1 MFILCI
7 KAMKYKILI
16 TIVFCILYAD
26 VTLDAQDLGVPPSM
40 YPNQPASPQAEA
52 IARLGIYEV
61 NNPMGMPD
69 ITIPLFD
76 IEHYGFHI
84 PLKLKYEAQ
93 PLRPG
98 YNYDVFG
105 KGWTM
110 TGQSCV
116 SRTIRSVADETRDF
130 KLDTDELQKMVYLD
144 YNKNP
149 FESSKNF
156 NFQYDMFN
164 AVLPDGRT
172 FDFFI
177 HKESGN
183 KMVYELSNSNANIK
197 ISCSFTSMN
206 INSFTITDEEGV
218 VYEFSVA
225 DKATNDW
232 LNLKRS
238 NVTWSLSSISLPN
251 GEAIYYSYND
261 LKIIHTYTIDEPVLT
276 FGQVYPYQV
285 NVSPSNFFVERP
297 YYFRLDLQPICSVY
311 EMRFVKK
318 ISYGATSIN
327 FLYKSDGQHLSEI
340 NITDGGNV
348 IRKIAFNI
356 PNAGISLNT
365 LTFSGDNETDKLVYK
380 FNYTGNSI
388 SSYTDHWG
396 NYGSAGKNTD
406 IGNFNFFIDDI
417 GGPLEQTNGTVI
429 GCVKVLT
436 KNASD
441 IQSFHKLKSQMSAS
455 GDSRTATSPYTH
467 CILRSIT
474 YPNGGSTHFEFENHR
489 FITASS
495 ADGALELDRRKQ
507 RIIEGGG
514 FRIRSITNYSAD
526 GTLTDQREY
535 RYGYTF
541 RDIDARHFPLP
552 RLAGAEADRHIGC
565 GEPVVDP
572 NLLTHLNFDYSSSAP
587 SCFLN
592 MMTGIRS
599 GYSGNT
605 FENISEL
612 ASYQSSWWWE
622 ARLSALNFRNLLGN
636 RPAVMYPQ
644 ITVYYG
650 DVGYNENTLYKTVGK
665 TVYNYDIYQPTPAN
679 YLNNFYRK
687 GMPDTIYYE
696 PINYCMNVLR
706 ATEHGDRNS
715 RMTSKIDYANIGTGS
730 NAYFKETGREEYSY
744 TSDMINRSTGY
755 IYNNNY
761 NRGHCSYHDFQASVG
776 SPTFSLMQI
785 YSGVFDEIGS
795 RKLSA
800 KTISKLRDASGQYC
814 TFTTR
819 ETYSYIYGDHLK
831 QKTYYDN
838 REREI
843 AMTYPAEYADTSA
856 ICQKMVNRNMLASPI
871 TNENYALYSSA
882 KIPIENYKTIYAEY
896 AINGKTMI
904 LPSVYFLQYKGQYEA
919 VAKVLHYSEYGKPLE
934 IVNLKTGIH
943 TSYLWD
949 NSGRYMAVE
958 AKNATKAELES
969 AVASVSGS
977 GIEKLNKIR
986 DILPDAEICTWTH
999 IPHVG
1004 VSKFTDKDGQ
1014 ITGYEYDG
1022 LGRLVR
1028 EVVYKNNVVSASNR
1042 QIVKSYEYEYKN

>member
-1 MFILCI
+1 
-7 KAMKYKILI
+7 MKYKVLI
-16 TIVFCILYAD
+16 STVFCIIQAG
-26 VTLDAQDLGVPPSM
+26 VTLDAQDSGVPPSM

-52 IARLGIYEV
+52 IARLGVYEMD
-61 NNPMGMPD
+61 NPMGMPD

-93 PLRPG
+93 PLKPG

-130 KLDTDELQKMVYLD
+130 KLDSDQLEKIIYLS
-144 YNKNP
+144 YNNNP
-149 FESSKNF
+149 FEYSKNY
-156 NFQYDMFN
+156 NFQYDIFN

-183 KMVYELSNSNANIK
+183 EMVYELSNDNADIK
-197 ISCSFTSMN
+197 INCSFNSNN
-206 INSFTITDEEGV
+206 IDSFTITDEEGV
-218 VYEFSVA
+218 VYGFSVA

-232 LNLKRS
+232 LSLKRS
-238 NVTWSLSSISLPN
+238 NVTWLLSSIGLPN
-251 GEAIYYSYND
+251 GGTIYYSYND
-261 LKIIHTYTIDEPVLT
+261 LQTIRTYTIDEPVLT
-276 FGQVYPYQV
+276 FGQVYPYQRE
-285 NVSPSNFFVERP
+285 VSQGVILAESP
-297 YYFRLDLQPICSVY
+297 YYFRLDLQPACSIY
-311 EMRFVKK
+311 EMRFLKK
-318 ISYGATSIN
+318 ISYGATSVN
-327 FLYKSDGQHLSEI
+327 FSYKPDGQHLSEI
-340 NITDGGNV
+340 KIVDSGNV

-356 PNAGISLNT
+356 PNGGISLNT
-365 LTFSGDNETDKLVYK
+365 LTFSGDNNTDRLVYK
-380 FNYTGNSI
+380 FNYTGYSS

-396 NYGSAGKNTD
+396 NYGNAGKNTD

-417 GGPLEQTNGTVI
+417 GGSLDNRNGTVI
-429 GCVKVLT
+429 GCVRVLT
-436 KNASD
+436 KNSSD
-441 IQSFHKLKSQMSAS
+441 IQSFHKLKSQISAS
-455 GDSRTATSPYTH
+455 GDSRTATSPDTH
-467 CILRSIT
+467 CILRTIT

-489 FITASS
+489 FVTASS
-495 ADGALELDRRKQ
+495 ADGALEPDRRKQ

-514 FRIRSITNYSAD
+514 FRIRSIINYSAD
-526 GTLTDQREY
+526 GTLADRREY

-541 RDIDARHFPLP
+541 REIDAGHFPLP

-572 NLLTHLNFDYSSSAP
+572 NLLTHLNFDYSYNVP

-592 MMTGIRS
+592 MITGIRS
-599 GYSGNT
+599 GQSGNT
-605 FENISEL
+605 FENISVL
-612 ASYQSSWWWE
+612 TNYQSPWWWE

-644 ITVYYG
+644 ISVYYG
-650 DVGYNENTLYKTVGK
+650 DVGNNESTLYKAIGK
-665 TVYNYDIYQPTPAN
+665 TVYNYDIYKPTPAN
-679 YLNNFYRK
+679 YLNDFYRK

-715 RMTSKIDYANIGTGS
+715 RLTSKIDYANIGTGT
-730 NAYFKETGREEYSY
+730 NANFKVTGREEYSY
-744 TSDMINRSTGY
+744 TDDMIYMNTGY
-755 IYNNNY
+755 IYNNKY
-761 NRGHCSYHDFQASVG
+761 NRGHCSYHDFKASVG
-776 SPTFSLMQI
+776 HPMFSLNNM
-785 YSGVFDEIGS
+785 YSAASDEIGS
-795 RKLSA
+795 RKLNA
-800 KTISKLRDASGQYC
+800 KTISKVKYSSGLNRA
-814 TFTTR
+814 FSTR
-819 ETYSYIYGDHLK
+819 ETYSYVYGDHLK
-831 QKTYYDN
+831 QKTYHDN
-838 REREI
+838 REMEI
-843 AMTYPAEYADTSA
+843 TMTYPAEHADTSA
-856 ICQKMVNRNMLASPI
+856 ICRKMVSRNMLASPV
-871 TNENYALYSSA
+871 TYDHNALYSNS
-882 KIPIENYKTIYAEY
+882 KIPVENYKTTYAEY
-896 AINGKTMI
+896 TVNGKTMI
-904 LPSVYFLQYKGQYEA
+904 LPSIYHQKYKGQYEA

-949 NSGRYMAVE
+949 DSGRYMTVE

-969 AVASVSGS
+969 AAASVAGS
-977 GIEKLNKIR
+977 GMEKLNKIR
-986 DILPDAEICTWTH
+986 DILPDAEICTWSH

-1004 VSKFTDKDGQ
+1004 VSRFTDKDGH

-1028 EVVYKNNVVSASNR
+1028 EVIYKDNVVSESNR